1 MVEINKSITLTGSS
15 KINGVQAVYMS
26 ASIEA
31 GSNSANVTKT
41 ITDKDLY
48 NANKDEARK
57 DVSEFESAV
66 YAIED
71 AAVKEIKAKGGK

>member
-1 MVEINKSITLTGSS
+1 MVEINKSITLTGTS

-26 ASIEA
+26 ASIES

-41 ITDKDLY
+41 ITDKELY
-48 NANKDEARK
+48 NANKEEARK
-57 DVSEFESAV
+57 DVADFEVAV

-71 AAVKEIKAKGGK
+71 AAHAEIKAKVGK